1 MTRARILIV
10 EDDEWS
16 RRIVVELLEMRG
28 HEVLQAADAASAR
41 AALAQHPDL
50 VLLDIQFPGGNG
62 IELLGEVRAST
73 ALASLPVIA
82 LTASAMR
89 GDRER
94 FLKQGFT
101 AYLSKP
107 IDVKS
112 FAATVESYLRQRD
125 GEG

>member
-1 MTRARILIV
+1 MARILVV
-10 EDDEWS
+10 EDDDWS

-28 HEVLQAADAASAR
+28 HEVVEASDAATAR
-41 AALAQHPDL
+41 AGLTSEPDL

-62 IELLGEVRAST
+62 IEFLGEVRANQ
-73 ALASLPVIA
+73 ALAKLPVIA

-94 FLKQGFT
+94 FLRQGFT

-112 FAATVESYLRQRD
+112 FGPTIESYLGGR
-125 GEG
+125 G

>member
-1 MTRARILIV
+1 MARILVV

-16 RRIVVELLEMRG
+16 RRIVVELLQMRG
-28 HEVLQAADAASAR
+28 HEVVEASDATTAR
-41 AALAQHPDL
+41 AGLLRAPDL

-62 IELLGEVRAST
+62 VELLGEVRASSNT
-73 ALASLPVIA
+73 ALARLPVIA

-94 FLKQGFT
+94 FLRQGFT

-112 FAATVESYLRQRD
+112 FGPTVESYL
-125 GEG
+125 GGGPG

>member
-1 MTRARILIV
+1 MARILVV

-28 HEVLQAADAASAR
+28 HEVVEARDAKTAR
-41 AALAQHPDL
+41 AGLLRAPDL
-50 VLLDIQFPGGNG
+50 VLLDIQFPGGSG
-62 IELLGEVRAST
+62 VEFLGEVRASST
-73 ALASLPVIA
+73 LARLPVIA

-94 FLKQGFT
+94 FLRQGFT

-112 FAATVESYLRQRD
+112 FGSTVESYLGGGQ
-125 GEG
+125 G